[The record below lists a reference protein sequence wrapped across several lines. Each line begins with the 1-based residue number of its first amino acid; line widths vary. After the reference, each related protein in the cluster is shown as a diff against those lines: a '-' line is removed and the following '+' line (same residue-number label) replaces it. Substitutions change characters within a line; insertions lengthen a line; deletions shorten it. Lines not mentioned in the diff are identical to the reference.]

1 MAKVQIHV
9 TAYNEANRIE
19 AVVRAILEQ
28 SFSDFT
34 LVIHDNHSTDRT
46 VEICRRA
53 AAGDRRVFIDEG
65 SMNIGA
71 VMQGSRV
78 RCGYDAKYIALR
90 SANDLIHPDYLRET
104 VGLLDTDPS
113 VALAYSHGM
122 DFRDDLASAEPSPD
136 GFKIDTRGMGPFAAA
151 VEVMQRYT
159 ASFSLWGVYR
169 RTAFESC
176 RPYQFM
182 HGGDHVWL
190 AEMALYGA
198 VAPIEGRLDY
208 RHLPP
213 ITAQAGIVHN
223 AKSQLEEDVRGIA
236 EQSFFYGVK
245 QHLPFT
251 DMAWG
256 HVEMF
261 SLARVDDALKQNLI
275 LAAREIFRARFLPF
289 LTDEAA
295 RFTQGVRVILENWGS
310 EAPLRAPNQYV
321 WLLKAR
327 KEIDKIR
334 FLQTAD
340 AETLCHLEDQITSV
354 LRRLR

>member
-1 MAKVQIHV
+1 MALLHIHLPC
-9 TAYNEANRIE
+9 YNEEINIKN
-19 AVVRAILEQ
+19 AISDILAQ
-28 SFSDFT
+28 SFSNYRLT
-34 LVIHDNHSTDRT
+34 IHDNKSTDRT
-46 VEICRRA
+46 LDLCREMA
-53 AAGDRRVFIDEG
+53 ATDPRISINEG
-65 SMNIGA
+65 PLNVGA
-71 VMQGSRV
+71 VMNGFRM
-78 RCGYDAKYIALR
+78 RCAYDSKYIVFR
-90 SANDLIHPDYLRET
+90 SANDRIHPDYFRET
-104 VGLLDTDPS
+104 VGLLEADSS

-122 DFRDDLASAEPSPD
+122 EFRDDLTTAEPSPE
-136 GFKIDTRGMGPFAAA
+136 GFMIDTRGMDPFASA

-159 ASFSLWGVYR
+159 TSFSLWGVCR
-169 RTAFESC
+169 RTAFEAC
-176 RPYQFM
+176 RLYQFSY
-182 HGGDHVWL
+182 GADHVWV
-190 AEMALYGA
+190 AEAALYGA

-213 ITAQAGIVHN
+213 ISTQAGIVHN
-223 AKSQLEEDVRGIA
+223 TKALSEEWIRGIA